1 MANAL
6 YNKQSQPN
14 GSDQKWNILEDLQE
28 AGVKDVKEATSTLYS
43 SFSSETEIVVS
54 GVFIRLYIA
63 NPGWVLRK
71 PKEFLIDLFDVWADT
86 ANRKMKEGEHLEQ
99 LTQALVQLF
108 SAQPLLLENI
118 PTMGTLP
125 QVIQALNSKK
135 DSIVGSA
142 LQVLNQIVNND
153 NCLKTLSSYECMNT
167 FKEAIQKRLDLVP
180 ITAETLSKIFANQ
193 TVVDEFVG
201 QSLRCDLIN
210 YLLKLLE
217 SNMERVDRPGSV
229 KAQIANTL
237 KAMLNS
243 VQYLSQVEQILNAS
257 KIWKNYA
264 HQKDDMFIMKTNT
277 AGYLTG
283 GVPSVAGKFNKVLS
297 QIHQLF
303 PYFTMLHRRHM
314 DLKWLL
320 LEK

>member
-1 MANAL
+1 MSNSL
-6 YNKQSQPN
+6 YSKQSQPD
-14 GSDQKWNILEDLQE
+14 GSETKWNILEDLVE

-43 SFSSETEIVVS
+43 SFSSESEIVVS
-54 GVFIRLYIA
+54 GVFIRLYIS

-71 PKEFLIDLFDVWADT
+71 PKEFLVDLFEIWSDT
-86 ANRKMKEGEHLEQ
+86 TNRKQKEGEALEQ

-108 SAQPLLLENI
+108 NAQPLLLENI

-125 QVIQALNSKK
+125 QVIQALGSKK

-142 LQVLNQIVNND
+142 LQILNQFVNNE
-153 NCLKTLSSYECMNT
+153 NCLKSLSSYECMNT

-180 ITAETLSKIFANQ
+180 ITAETLSKIFSNQ
-193 TVVDEFVG
+193 IVVDEFVG
-201 QSLRCDLIN
+201 QSLKCDLIS

-217 SNMERVDRPGSV
+217 SSMPNVDRPGSV

-243 VQYLSQVEQILNAS
+243 VQYLSQVEALLNAS
-257 KIWKNYA
+257 RIWRDYKD
-264 HQKDDMFIMKTNT
+264 QKDDMFIMKSNT

-283 GVPSVAGKFNKVLS
+283 GVPSVAGIFNLS
-297 QIHQLF
+297 FI
-303 PYFTMLHRRHM
+303 R
-314 DLKWLL
+314 
-320 LEK
+320 

>member
-1 MANAL
+1 MSNSL
-6 YNKQSQPN
+6 YSKQSQPD
-14 GSDQKWNILEDLQE
+14 GSETKWNILEDLVE

-43 SFSSETEIVVS
+43 SFSSESEIVVS
-54 GVFIRLYIA
+54 GVFIRLYIS

-71 PKEFLIDLFDVWADT
+71 PKEFLVDLFEIWSDT
-86 ANRKMKEGEHLEQ
+86 TNRKQKEGEALEQ

-108 SAQPLLLENI
+108 NAQPLLLENI

-125 QVIQALNSKK
+125 QVIQALGSKK

-142 LQVLNQIVNND
+142 LQILNQIVNNE
-153 NCLKTLSSYECMNT
+153 NCLKSLSSYECMNT

-180 ITAETLSKIFANQ
+180 ITAETLSKIFSNQ
-193 TVVDEFVG
+193 IVVDEFVG
-201 QSLRCDLIN
+201 QSLKCDLIS

-217 SNMERVDRPGSV
+217 SSMPNVDRPGSV

-243 VQYLSQVEQILNAS
+243 VQYLSQVEALLNAS
-257 KIWKNYA
+257 RIWRDYKD
-264 HQKDDMFIMKTNT
+264 QKDDMFIMKSNT

-283 GVPSVAGKFNKVLS
+283 GVPSVAGIFNLS
-297 QIHQLF
+297 FI
-303 PYFTMLHRRHM
+303 R
-314 DLKWLL
+314 
-320 LEK
+320 